1 MNKALRI
8 TSIIVVLVILA
19 TSIFVWAFAPKEKPV
34 STSAKIDTP
43 YESAMKDK
51 KPFVVMFHS
60 QWCSSCHQF
69 MPSFKDLS
77 AEYQGK
83 YNFVL
88 LDIDAPDNKYVVNDY
103 LPASIPMMYIVDP
116 TIDNRILLNSVLFN
130 YPQKLRGELDR
141 YLRVRALIK

>member
-19 TSIFVWAFAPKEKPV
+19 TSIFVWAFGPKEKPA
-34 STSAKIDTP
+34 SSSAKTDTP
-43 YESAMKDK
+43 YSAAMKDK

-60 QWCSSCHQF
+60 QWCSSCHQM

-77 AEYQGK
+77 QEYQGK

-88 LDIDAPDNKYVVNDY
+88 LDIDAPENKYVVEDY
-103 LPASIPMMYIVDP
+103 MPAAIPMIYIVDP
-116 TIDNRILLNSVLFN
+116 TIDNRVLINSVLFS